1 MARSIVSSRLVHA
14 VLFKL
19 LLPVAISH
27 TVSPIIVDGDTSWKI
42 PNWKTDAI
50 QGICYS
56 PVPKNII
63 PGETPWLYDSDMF
76 NSDFQALWGIDTTP
90 GVVSRD
96 DLRYLRNALFNV
108 IHLYDWNL
116 QWYRNH
122 QPFLDYAMELGM
134 GVLIPVSNYVL
145 TDGWEQRETLVAQL
159 VQSTHSTETG
169 KVHDAV
175 FGWIVGNEYDTH
187 QTDGPNGDP
196 SIPVERVTEVM
207 RLLAKYDP
215 DPANRRPFTV
225 PVSTAMGYHNNP
237 GPGMGQ
243 LAEIRQAML
252 SGNLTDAYYNR
263 YLPAL
268 NPFMAFGDLVE
279 LILDPYLEQ
288 SISWGEPPL
297 PLIFTETGMSQEALD
312 SHHKFTPVLG
322 ITGQAYYEQD
332 MQKNFMLL
340 ELAKSPNPY
349 NFSGHFF
356 FEFTQEDWK
365 GEGTPEMLY
374 GLHAL
379 GDNISPILPTQK
391 SGFWS
396 EIAQTY
402 LTKSHYPVNELLPT
416 PAWQAVVS
424 LPSNP
429 FLLKLDKADAS
440 DIEVPCVVSDWEPA
454 GADCQLYDWRR
465 CAGFRVYTREIL
477 AQANANAPPC
487 PTDLSHVVPCTL
499 AGATCRFLGFSPA
512 YAFGAALRGL
522 LGTAV
527 VLALVLALRLRRKW
541 GGCLGRCLMSTL
553 CAKCSGCGWGAMD
566 GAKVSRYGSIND
578 DRDECCV
585 PIDDSAPMA

>member
-1 MARSIVSSRLVHA
+1 MPMPIQLLGLPLPLMLGRGRSASGTTTSS
-14 VLFKL
+14 LFLSFLL
-19 LLPVAISH
+19 LLPVVISY
-27 TVSPIIVDGDTSWKI
+27 TSTIIGGNPSWKI

-56 PVPKNII
+56 PVPKNVT
-63 PGETPWLYDSDMF
+63 PAETPWLYDSDMF
-76 NSDFQALWGIDTTP
+76 NSDFQALWGIDPTP

-108 IHLYDWNL
+108 IHLYDWNS

-122 QPFLDYAMELGM
+122 QPFLDYALELGM

-187 QTDGPNGDP
+187 QTDGPNGGP

-207 RLLAKYDP
+207 RLLAKSDP

-225 PVSTAMGYHNNP
+225 PVSVAMGYQNNP

-268 NPFMAFGDLVE
+268 NPFMMFGDLVE
-279 LILDPYLEQ
+279 LILDPYLKQ
-288 SISWGEPPL
+288 TASWGERPL
-297 PLIFTETGMSQEALD
+297 PLVFTETGMSQGAKD
-312 SHHKFTPVLG
+312 SHGRFTPTLG
-322 ITGQAYYEQD
+322 PAGQAYYELD
-332 MQKNFMLL
+332 MEKQFVPLQ
-340 ELAKSPNPY
+340 LAAASNPY
-349 NFSGHFF
+349 NFSGYFF

-365 GEGTPEMLY
+365 GEGTAEMLY

-379 GDNISPILPTQK
+379 GDNLSPVLPTQK

-396 EIAQTY
+396 PVSQTY
-402 LTKSHYPVNELLPT
+402 LTQSHYPVNALLPT
-416 PAWQAVVS
+416 PAWRAVVS
-424 LPSNP
+424 LQTNP
-429 FLLKLDKADAS
+429 LLLKSSEAGAS
-440 DIEVPCVVSDWEPA
+440 GVALPCAVSDWEPTS
-454 GADCQLYDWRR
+454 ADCLLYDWRR

-477 AQANANAPPC
+477 AQANANASPC
-487 PTDLSHVVPCTL
+487 PTNLSQVVPCAL
-499 AGATCRFLGFSPA
+499 AGATCRRLGFSPA
-512 YAFGAALRGL
+512 FVFDAVLLGL
-522 LGTAV
+522 LGVAAA
-527 VLALVLALRLRRKW
+527 LALALCWRTRRTW
-541 GGCLGRCLMSTL
+541 GACLGRCLP
-553 CAKCSGCGWGAMD
+553 KWKGRGA
-566 GAKVSRYGSIND
+566 GAGRQAGYGSIND
-578 DRDECCV
+578 GGGGG
-585 PIDDSAPMA
+585 AA